1 MPDSEDDYDAWGTW
15 GADAK
20 SAPLTEA
27 SASAAE
33 AKSAPKPRLESQASA
48 SAADAKSAPLTEASA
63 SAACRP
69 AEQEQEVAVPPQ
81 SSETMDI
88 EEVSGDWQ
96 FAGPHNKGEAES
108 CFRIRPLMGA
118 ELKTSDYTIIGML
131 CDTYNVRA
139 QGRSLVVRTLKDT
152 LFGTLRADDGLLE
165 WSNGE
170 VWRRLKE
177 RRRKSSAEL
186 EKQCN
191 EKMKEIEKSNE
202 PLQSLLLPI
211 LCHRQRAPQVAW
223 QW

>member
-1 MPDSEDDYDAWGTW
+1 MLDSEDDYDAWGTW

-27 SASAAE
+27 SARAAE

-69 AEQEQEVAVPPQ
+69 AEQEQEAAVPPQ

-96 FAGPHNKGEAES
+96 FADPHKGEAES

-118 ELKTSDYTIIGML
+118 ELKTSDHTIIGML
-131 CDTYNVRA
+131 YDTYNVRA
-139 QGRSLVVRTLKDT
+139 QGRSLVVRTL
-152 LFGTLRADDGLLE
+152 E
-165 WSNGE
+165 
-170 VWRRLKE
+170 
-177 RRRKSSAEL
+177 
-186 EKQCN
+186 
-191 EKMKEIEKSNE
+191 
-202 PLQSLLLPI
+202 
-211 LCHRQRAPQVAW
+211 
-223 QW
+223 